1 VNKVESPPPED
12 ASPRAQSG
20 EGNGGPAP
28 LVFRPAGTTV
38 AAVELPRPDAATEAA
53 VRRTLGQRRPLR
65 APHGS
70 PMADRLDLLADALAP
85 ELTALVVL
93 WLGGTRRGSRDTRI
107 AYADDL
113 LLWADWAHRELGPE
127 RCRNGFRL
135 DLHRGE
141 LTMWL
146 TGQQDA
152 GAADSSISRRLST
165 LSSLYRYAAG
175 WGLPVVS
182 PISID
187 DHRPRVERGRRATSA
202 RVLDVD
208 QVQAMLAAAQD
219 VRDALVVG
227 LLFTDALRV
236 SGLCSADDTDRVDQG
251 RRTWLKVTLKG
262 GDTKL
267 VPIDTAVAELLD
279 LYLETRPAWTGPGPA
294 PLIVDAAG
302 NRLDRHD
309 VTRMLRRLARAAGIP
324 RPEKVTPH
332 SLRASAITDQKRRG
346 LGAEDIQELST
357 HADVRTVMIYID
369 DAGRNE
375 RVAAMTDDLGR
386 VMTAVPHRLRRPT

>member
-1 VNKVESPPPED
+1 M
-12 ASPRAQSG
+12 RYSG
-20 EGNGGPAP
+20 IVDDPAADGPAP
-28 LVFRPAGTTV
+28 LVFRPAET
-38 AAVELPRPDAATEAA
+38 AVELARPDTTTEAA

-65 APHGS
+65 APRAA
-70 PMADRLDLLADALAP
+70 PLVDRLDLLASALTP

-113 LLWADWAHRELGPE
+113 LLWADWARRDLGRERFG
-127 RCRNGFRL
+127 L

-141 LTMWL
+141 VTMWL
-146 TGQQDA
+146 TRQQDV
-152 GAADSSISRRLST
+152 GAADASISRRLST
-165 LSSLYRYAAG
+165 LSSLYRYAAS

-182 PISID
+182 PISLD
-187 DHRPRVERGRRATSA
+187 DHRPRIERGRRATSA
-202 RVLDVD
+202 RVLDTD
-208 QVQAMLAAAQD
+208 QVMAMLAAARD

-236 SGLCSADDTDRVDQG
+236 SGLCAANDADRHDEG
-251 RRTWLKVTLKG
+251 RRTWLAVTLKG
-262 GDTKL
+262 GKTKL
-267 VPIDTAVAELLD
+267 VPLETTVAELLD
-279 LYLETRPAWTGPGPA
+279 LYLEARPPWTGTGPS

-302 NRLDRHD
+302 KRLDRHD

-332 SLRASAITDQKRRG
+332 SLRATAITDQKRRG
-346 LGAEDIQELST
+346 HSAEDLQELST

-369 DAGRNE
+369 DAGRNQ
-375 RVAAMTDDLGR
+375 RVAAITDDLGR
-386 VMTAVPHRLRRPT
+386 VMTAVPRHLRPLA